1 MYYDIG
7 FPSRTKCYRDVH
19 ITLVPQTRTFSGC
32 RVTGARG
39 YLVYF
44 TSKLGVDLHQFCL
57 FVHSACKLCFSLN
70 STAVAKF
77 SQSVIRFLD
86 SWRRKK
92 NVSESKPTA
101 TFIYL
106 KSAEECGMKLIE
118 FTPWRRF
125 TGYTSRVTG
134 RKTTSLTESVAW
146 NPKVKQP
153 DSIEST
159 SSRLPAGRAINFY
172 Y

>member
-1 MYYDIG
+1 MYYDFR

-44 TSKLGVDLHQFCL
+44 TSKLGIDLRKFCS
-57 FVHSACKLCFSLN
+57 FAHSACKLCFSLN

-77 SQSVIRFLD
+77 SQSVIRFLLD
-86 SWRRKK
+86 SWRKK
-92 NVSESKPTA
+92 TVSESKPTA

-106 KSAEECGMKLIE
+106 KSAEECGVKLIE
-118 FTPWRRF
+118 FAPWTRF
-125 TGYTSRVTG
+125 TGYASWVTG
-134 RKTTSLTESVAW
+134 WKTTSLTESAAW
-146 NPKVKQP
+146 NPKVKQ
-153 DSIEST
+153 SLLNWI
-159 SSRLPAGRAINFY
+159 Y
-172 Y
+172 Q

>member
-1 MYYDIG
+1 MYYDIR

-44 TSKLGVDLHQFCL
+44 TSKLGVDLRKFCL
-57 FVHSACKLCFSLN
+57 FAHSACKLCFSLN

-77 SQSVIRFLD
+77 SQSVIRFLLD
-86 SWRRKK
+86 SWRKK
-92 NVSESKPTA
+92 TVSESKPTA

-118 FTPWRRF
+118 FTPWTPF
-125 TGYTSRVTG
+125 TSYASRVTEW
-134 RKTTSLTESVAW
+134 KTTSLTEMKFETPKLNSLTKLNLLVADYLLL
-146 NPKVKQP
+146 N
-153 DSIEST
+153 
-159 SSRLPAGRAINFY
+159 L
-172 Y
+172 